1 MLADDI
7 ATALP
12 ELRRQA
18 EARMTDTFAAESY
31 EWTKVDGIDE
41 QTWVP
46 QYETPGR
53 VSGQSGNAR
62 DTYTRYVQVG
72 GVDVPE
78 VQGGLHIPLS
88 AALPAVG
95 WEYECIEVGPTTD
108 PALLG
113 RRWRV
118 TNVPTKSAATA
129 RRLDVV
135 EVQRASQ

>member
-7 ATALP
+7 AATLP
-12 ELRRQA
+12 GLRAEA
-18 EARMTDTFAAESY
+18 EARMSDTFTAYAY
-31 EWTKVDGIDE
+31 TTIKVDGIDE
-41 QTWVP
+41 QDWAA

-53 VSGQSGNAR
+53 VSGTSANAR

-72 GVDVPE
+72 GVERPE

-88 AALPAVG
+88 ADLPEIGWRFECTAVG
-95 WEYECIEVGPTTD
+95 PASD

-113 RRWRV
+113 RRWQV
-118 TNVPTKSAATA
+118 TNVPTKSYATA

-135 EVQRASQ
+135 EIEVPQ